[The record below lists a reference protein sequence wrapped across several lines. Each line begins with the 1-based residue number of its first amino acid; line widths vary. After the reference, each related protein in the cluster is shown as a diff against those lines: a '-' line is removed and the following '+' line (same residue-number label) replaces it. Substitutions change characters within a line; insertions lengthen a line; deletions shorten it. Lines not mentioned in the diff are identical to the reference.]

1 MVTAAHCLYK
11 DDELVAA
18 ETLSIM
24 LGLHDRS
31 KKTESKRRR
40 KIVFPVLPLNGITL
54 SLTLVRRS
62 VCLYTESIY

>member
-18 ETLSIM
+18 KTLSIL

-31 KKTESKRRR
+31 KKTESKRCP

>member
-1 MVTAAHCLYK
+1 MVTAAHCLYIADK
-11 DDELVAA
+11 LLSAQSLLV
-18 ETLSIM
+18 L

-31 KKTESKRRR
+31 KKTESKRCP